1 MDIRHDEEP
10 QMTQYFVNPEGPAK
24 YHQLHA
30 TIWGHDYEFRSSN
43 GVFSQYRLD
52 LGTSVLLRTL
62 DPPADRPA
70 RFLDLG
76 CGFGPIAVALATE
89 CPRARVDAI
98 DVNERAVE
106 LTAMNAKALG
116 VASRVSASA
125 PDQVPADVRY
135 DEIWSNP
142 PIRIGKAAL
151 HELLDTWLN
160 RLTEDGVAHLVVAH
174 NLGSDSLAK
183 WLTGQGWQVDRLGS
197 AKGYRVFDV
206 TRRH

>member
-1 MDIRHDEEP
+1 
-10 QMTQYFVNPEGPAK
+10 MTQYFVNPEGPAK

-116 VASRVSASA
+116 TVHLAQRHHLWR
-125 PDQVPADVRY
+125 PELHHLHHPAGHPGRM
-135 DEIWSNP
+135 
-142 PIRIGKAAL
+142 
-151 HELLDTWLN
+151 
-160 RLTEDGVAHLVVAH
+160 
-174 NLGSDSLAK
+174 
-183 WLTGQGWQVDRLGS
+183 
-197 AKGYRVFDV
+197 
-206 TRRH
+206 RRRPG